1 MVTKKE
7 KAKAGEVN
15 FYFKITMLQGK
26 SPAAFFC
33 CMYRLMKMINLI
45 GLLKVH
51 FKFIIVSLCFLLVQ
65 RSFSAGGFC

>member
-26 SPAAFFC
+26 SPAAFF
-33 CMYRLMKMINLI
+33 
-45 GLLKVH
+45 LLYLQADENDKLNWVIKSAFQIH
-51 FKFIIVSLCFLLVQ
+51 H
-65 RSFSAGGFC
+65 SFAVFFTCPTKL